1 MPLDSPRTPEEVAYT
16 LKRYL
21 SVKSAYSPRFSPD
34 GRTIAYLSD
43 VTGVPQVWTI
53 GLDRGSA
60 PQQVTLEDER
70 VGFVSYAPKSERM
83 AFGVD
88 RGGSERYQIHMLEGG
103 GDRVV
108 KLTDELNVIHNWGD
122 WSPDENAITF
132 SSNAR
137 NQQYFDIYVQD
148 LGDRSKELVYEFDGN
163 AYPVTWS
170 PDGSKILFEVTHAPF
185 DHDLFLLQLDD
196 KSADLLTP
204 HEGEAA
210 FYSPAFDESGR
221 FVYCV
226 TDKDREF
233 AAIARIDVASHAV
246 EYLHAEDWDVEG
258 LSATEDKQTFAFTV
272 NEGGASRLMLWD
284 LPNKLQKVVDLPAGL
299 VGGLDWSKDGR
310 KLAISLSSSS
320 SNSDVWVFELESRA
334 TLRGS
339 LSRVT
344 TSSTC
349 GIPASSFV
357 EPELVK
363 TRSFD
368 ELEVP
373 SYLYLPKTTG
383 SQSPLIVYLHGGPES
398 QFRPGFSALI
408 QFFLSLGFAVLAT
421 NFRGSTGYGRRY
433 THLDDVRGRM
443 DTVRDAEIAVRHV
456 LERYPVDKNKVAAW
470 GGSYGGFMVLA
481 CLYSNPDMWAAGVD
495 IVGIS
500 NFVTFLKNTGPWRR
514 KLRIA
519 EYGDPERDKD
529 FLESISPNNNAQ
541 RIKSPLFIIHGTN
554 DPRVPVGE
562 AEQIAES
569 LKRHGT
575 EDHLMKFED
584 EGHGLIKLKNRISGY
599 SAAVEFLMRQ
609 VSD

>member
-1 MPLDSPRTPEEVAYT
+1 LEPIRSAEEVAYR

-21 SVKSAYSPRFSPD
+21 SIKSAYSPEFSPD
-34 GRTIAYLSD
+34 DQRLAYLSD
-43 VTGVPQVWTI
+43 LTGVPQVWMTA
-53 GLDRGSA
+53 LSGSRA
-60 PQQVTLEDER
+60 PQQITLEDER
-70 VGFVSYAPKSERM
+70 VGFLSFAPKSERI
-83 AFGVD
+83 AFGID
-88 RGGSERYQIHMLEGG
+88 QGGSERFQIHMLEGDG
-103 GDRVV
+103 ESVV
-108 KLTDELNVIHNWGD
+108 KLTDEPNVIHNWGD

-137 NQQYFDIYVQD
+137 SQEYFDIYVED
-148 LGDRSKELVYEFDGN
+148 LDDRSTELVYRYDGN

-170 PDGSKILFEVTHAPF
+170 PDGSKILFEVTRTPF
-185 DHDLFLLQLDD
+185 DHDLFLLELDD

-204 HEGEAA
+204 HSGDAA
-210 FYSPAFDESGR
+210 YYSPTFDESGR
-221 FVYCV
+221 YVYCV

-233 AAIARIDVASHAV
+233 AAIAKIDISNHEL
-246 EYLHAEDWDVEG
+246 EYLYAEDWDVEG
-258 LSATEDKQTFAFTV
+258 LTPTRDKRTFAFTV
-272 NEGGASRLMLWD
+272 NEGGASRLMVWD
-284 LPNKLQKVVDLPAGL
+284 LPSNVQQELELPKGL
-299 VGGLDWSKDGR
+299 VGGLDWSNDGR
-310 KLAISLSSSS
+310 KLAFSLSSSS
-320 SNSDVWVFELESRA
+320 ANSDVWVFEFEDRRSM
-334 TLRGS
+334 RGS

-373 SYLYLPKTTG
+373 SYLYLPKAAV
-383 SQSPLIVYLHGGPES
+383 QPHPLIVLLHGGPES
-398 QFRPGFSALI
+398 QFRPGFSPLI
-408 QFFLSLGFAVLAT
+408 QFFLRLGFGVLAT

-443 DTVRDAEIAVRHV
+443 DTVKDAEFALRHV
-456 LERYPVDKNKVAAW
+456 LERYPVDGRKVAAW

-481 CLYSNPDMWAAGVD
+481 CLYSSPDMWAAGVD

-519 EYGDPERDKD
+519 EYGDPDADRE
-529 FLESISPNNNAQ
+529 FLEGISPNNNAQ

-554 DPRVPVGE
+554 DPRVPIGE
-562 AEQIAES
+562 AEQIAET
-569 LKRHGT
+569 LKRHGR
-575 EDHLMKFED
+575 EAHLMKFED
-584 EGHGLIKLKNRISGY
+584 EGHGLIKLNNRIAGY
-599 SAAVEFLMRQ
+599 SAAVEFLMKH
-609 VSD
+609 VSA